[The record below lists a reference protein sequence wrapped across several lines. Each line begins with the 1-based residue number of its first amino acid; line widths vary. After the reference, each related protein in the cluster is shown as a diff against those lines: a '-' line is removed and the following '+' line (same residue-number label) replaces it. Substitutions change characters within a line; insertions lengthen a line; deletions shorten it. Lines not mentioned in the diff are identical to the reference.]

1 MMVNFRPIQMFVLE
15 ELREF
20 LLLEHRK
27 HFEQS
32 HSVLIENLKSEQW
45 IGGNEWKPNYL
56 CFDDFGFVAEISRFV
71 DDLAKWDHAIDE
83 IRSQYFYEK
92 ITNELPE
99 KYLFVFGFNSPV
111 VEELEYLRSRCK
123 TIVKGI
129 EAITTEESKTPSKTE
144 DWREHD
150 LNYVMTL
157 FDKSKN
163 TIPRWADDKKRPFIR
178 RSNREGYYL
187 LNYSDPFIIGQ
198 EQRSSTI

>member
-1 MMVNFRPIQMFVLE
+1 MMVNFRPIQMFVLG

-32 HSVLIENLKSEQW
+32 HGVLIGNLKSEQW
-45 IGGNEWKPNYL
+45 MGGNEWKPNYL

-92 ITNELPE
+92 TTNELPE

-129 EAITTEESKTPSKTE
+129 EVITAEEPKIAKTITKQDIAKRIGKRDSAIN
-144 DWREHD
+144 EHMKKGLNPINPGKKPLVFDYNHAVDFYRKLGID
-150 LNYVMTL
+150 L
-157 FDKSKN
+157 
-163 TIPRWADDKKRPFIR
+163 
-178 RSNREGYYL
+178 
-187 LNYSDPFIIGQ
+187 Q
-198 EQRSSTI
+198 